1 MPDYH
6 FEHHPESKEL
16 RVRLAVARFD
26 AATVPDF
33 KKALDAAWKP
43 GVTRVVLD
51 LAAVELIDS
60 SGVGAL
66 LSVQKRLPPNGEP
79 VALRRVRPAVVG
91 VLQLLRLQRVF
102 NLA

>member
-1 MPDYH
+1 MSGFH

-16 RVRLAVARFD
+16 RVRIAEPQFD

-43 GVTRVVLD
+43 GVARVVLD

-66 LSVQKRLPPNGEP
+66 LSVQKRLPPDAEP
-79 VALRRVRPAVVG
+79 VTLRRVRPAVVG

-102 NLA
+102 KLV

>member
-1 MPDYH
+1 MAGYH
-6 FEHHPESKEL
+6 FELLPDGKEL
-16 RVRLAVARFD
+16 RVRVAVPQFD
-26 AATVPDF
+26 AAAVTDF

-43 GVTRVVLD
+43 GIARVVLD

-60 SGVGAL
+60 SGIGAL

-79 VALRRVRPAVVG
+79 VALRRVRPAVIG

-102 NLA
+102 NLV